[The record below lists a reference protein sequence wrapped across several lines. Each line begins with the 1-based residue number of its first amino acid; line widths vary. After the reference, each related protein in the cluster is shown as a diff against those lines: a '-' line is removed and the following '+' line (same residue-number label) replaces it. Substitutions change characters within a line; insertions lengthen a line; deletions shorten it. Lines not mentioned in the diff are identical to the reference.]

1 MNLLQFGSNCDNP
14 VNGTANMGST
24 LTILENDDLL
34 ISGIYGEISGLAPD
48 QTRQGNEKIL
58 IAINALNLCTYVYN

>member
-1 MNLLQFGSNCDNP
+1 MNSLQFGSTCDNP

-48 QTRQGNEKIL
+48 QTRQGNEKIIL
-58 IAINALNLCTYVYN
+58 ITDMLRIYLYK

>member
-1 MNLLQFGSNCDNP
+1 
-14 VNGTANMGST
+14 MGST

-48 QTRQGNEKIL
+48 QTRQGNEIIQYQLMLWIYIQLIHKIL
-58 IAINALNLCTYVYN
+58 FK

>member
-1 MNLLQFGSNCDNP
+1 MNENFDLFGSDCDNP

-48 QTRQGNEKIL
+48 QTRQGNEK
-58 IAINALNLCTYVYN
+58 

>member
-1 MNLLQFGSNCDNP
+1 MNSLQFGSTCDNP

-48 QTRQGNEKIL
+48 QTRQGNEKKCL
-58 IAINALNLCTYVYN
+58 ESTYLYS

>member
-1 MNLLQFGSNCDNP
+1 
-14 VNGTANMGST
+14 MGST

-48 QTRQGNEKIL
+48 QTRQGNEK
-58 IAINALNLCTYVYN
+58 NNLNYWHA

>member
-1 MNLLQFGSNCDNP
+1 
-14 VNGTANMGST
+14 MGST

-48 QTRQGNEKIL
+48 QTRQGNEKIIL
-58 IAINALNLCTYVYN
+58 ITDMLRIYLYK

>member
-1 MNLLQFGSNCDNP
+1 MLNLLQFGSNCDNP

-48 QTRQGNEKIL
+48 QTRQGNEK
-58 IAINALNLCTYVYN
+58 